1 MVYTNDQVG
10 ASGCNPAGNYTKITE
25 FCITF
30 RTYPPPSFAWS
41 TDISSSSGCNTDLA
55 NTNTA
60 NPTFFVPSSGAYN
73 CTYNLVMT
81 DAAGCISTS
90 SINIS
95 CDPLAVSLVRYT
107 GKNTSLGNKLEW
119 VTAMEVNN
127 HYFTIQRSTDGNVFT
142 DLRTVLSQAA
152 NGNSSGPLYY
162 SLMDAEVK
170 PGNYYYRLTQTDIN
184 GETREAGIISIA
196 VRTDMEIFNVRPNP
210 TTGIVEVNYECES
223 TATTLLKM
231 YDDRGT
237 LLMSKEI
244 ECRKGQNTLTL
255 DLSGREDGLY
265 LLSVT
270 TDDDVYKV
278 RLVLRRSK

>member
-1 MVYTNDQVG
+1 
-10 ASGCNPAGNYTKITE
+10 
-25 FCITF
+25 
-30 RTYPPPSFAWS
+30 
-41 TDISSSSGCNTDLA
+41 
-55 NTNTA
+55 
-60 NPTFFVPSSGAYN
+60 
-73 CTYNLVMT
+73 MT

-119 VTAMEVNN
+119 VTAMEANN